1 MSMNRILA
9 IALIVIGAVLLYFG
23 YQSSQ
28 GLDDQLSETLTG
40 NFTDETILYL
50 IGGAVALVA
59 GLFML
64 RKK

>member
-50 IGGAVALVA
+50 IGGAVALIA

-64 RKK
+64 RMK

>member
-1 MSMNRILA
+1 MPMNRILA
-9 IALIVIGAVLLYFG
+9 LALIVIGAVLLYFG

-50 IGGAVALVA
+50 IAGAVALVA